1 MEDLKQKEQNK
12 TLPAPGGAE
21 KQKTEISKALDGP
34 GQKGKKQAPED
45 AKMNVLVSRKE
56 SSKTGCNYFRN

>member
-21 KQKTEISKALDGP
+21 KNRKQKY
-34 GQKGKKQAPED
+34 QKHWTDPGKKAKKNPPEG
-45 AKMNVLVSRKE
+45 RKNE
-56 SSKTGCNYFRN
+56 CISFT